1 MLTWLNQISIRRFI
15 LCASAIIM
23 VTIAAGSIWRARLTS
38 ELALLPQALI
48 QLSHTATS
56 LQELRY
62 HTTQIQ
68 QFLTDASL
76 TGDDAAIRE
85 AESHAREA
93 KALLPQLG
101 SGQQGLAARIDQQLQ
116 VGQAMVTAYK
126 EQGVAAGNQLMKEE
140 NSGFDALSAQIAG
153 EVARQL
159 EQQVSRLQ
167 EFEQLTLERKNAL
180 QQQDT
185 LIAVGYLLIVIIV
198 LLLLLRKVMTPLSH
212 LMTEMAD
219 LARGSRNLSFR
230 LPEKGRDEFTT
241 LATTFNHFLTDID
254 HIIGTI
260 QAVSIHS
267 HHQMEAMMGHTQ
279 TTLQGMNKVQNN
291 TDTLATAINQMAST
305 VQDIAHNTE
314 LAKQDTQL
322 AQRQADE
329 GQAQVSQT
337 IALIQQVASQIDASA
352 ETINQLD
359 HESARIGEILNV
371 IRTISEQTNL
381 LALNAAIE
389 AARAGEAGRGFAVV
403 ADEVRQLATR
413 TQSSTLEIQQRIETL
428 QQSTSDAVSTM
439 RTTSQLSDSAVQQ
452 ASETG
457 RTLHAIVAAVDRI
470 ADMNAQIATAT
481 EEQSVVAEETS
492 RNVVTVADIANQ
504 TCELARQSSQRAREV
519 NYASQE
525 ISLLSCQFEVS
536 YQQEEEN
543 DDEIAR
549 WSDAFLV
556 HITEID
562 AQHQGLFNAMNRFYS
577 TCKQHQS
584 PQLIQQ
590 RLDELV
596 QLAKQ
601 HLQAEEQLM
610 QRAHYSQYGEHKKT
624 HATLLADLEQLLVR
638 FKAREPESDM
648 ELIMFLKNWLIDH
661 IFRVDKQYVAELHR
675 AGIH

>member
-1 MLTWLNQISIRRFI
+1 MLNWLNTISIRRFI

-23 VTIAAGSIWRARLTS
+23 LTIAAGSIWRARLTS

-48 QLSHTATS
+48 QLSHTATA

-76 TGDDAAIRE
+76 TGDDEAIRE

-93 KALLPQLG
+93 KALLPQIEP
-101 SGQQGLAARIDQQLQ
+101 GQQDLAERIDQQIQ
-116 VGQAMVTAYK
+116 IGQAMVRAYK
-126 EQGVAAGNQLMKEE
+126 EQGVAAGNLLMKQE
-140 NSGFDALSAQIAG
+140 NSGFDALSAQIA
-153 EVARQL
+153 EQVAHQL

-167 EFEQLTLERKNAL
+167 AFERLTLERKNAL

-185 LIAVGYLLIVIIV
+185 LIAVGYLLIVIVV
-198 LLLLLRKVMTPLSH
+198 LLLLLRKVMTPLNH

-230 LPEKGRDEFTT
+230 LPEEGRDEFTT

-267 HHQMEAMMGHTQ
+267 HHQMEAMMGHTK

-291 TDTLATAINQMAST
+291 TDTLATAINEMAST

-322 AQRQADE
+322 AQNQADE

-359 HESARIGEILNV
+359 HESAQIGEILNV

-389 AARAGEAGRGFAVV
+389 AARAGDAGRGFAVV

-413 TQSSTLEIQQRIETL
+413 TQSSTVEIQQRIETL
-428 QQSTSDAVSTM
+428 QQSTSEAVLTM

-452 ASETG
+452 AGETG

-492 RNVVTVADIANQ
+492 RNVVTVTDIANQ

-543 DDEIAR
+543 EDEIAR

-556 HITEID
+556 HIAEID
-562 AQHQGLFNAMNRFYS
+562 AQHEGLFNAMNRFYS

-584 PQLIQQ
+584 PVLIQQ

-596 QLAKQ
+596 KLAKQ

-624 HATLLADLEQLLVR
+624 HVTLLADLDQLLVR
-638 FKAREPESDM
+638 FKTREPESDM
-648 ELIMFLKNWLIDH
+648 EIIMFLKNWLIDH
-661 IFRVDKQYVAELHR
+661 IFRVDKQYVRELHR